1 MELFNPRKLKIPFDK
16 FFQPAMILSLILLA
30 TSFYLFTNPGPN
42 YGIDFRGGVQTQ
54 LSFTDTNVTEA
65 DLRQLLGDKLK
76 NISIQS
82 TNDFGKKAFLV
93 TSQSDKKNKAPQI
106 INSVLTPAYGD
117 KWKVEKVDFV
127 GPKIGANLKKSAIFS
142 LIYTCLLIAIYM
154 WWRFDVRFAP
164 GALACIFHDLIITTG
179 FLCLTGIEFSTT
191 IIAALLTLAGYSIND
206 TVVVFDRIR
215 EMDQKLLGKP
225 TASIVREAL
234 NSCLSRTLITSG
246 TTLAACAVLF
256 LFGGPVI
263 SPFAATLFFG
273 IIVGTYSSI
282 FVASPLY
289 LYAST
294 KIKDP
299 NSLVSTES

>member
-1 MELFNPRKLKIPFDK
+1 MELFNPRKLSIPFDK
-16 FFQPAMILSLILLA
+16 LFKPAMFLSLTLLA
-30 TSFYLFTNPGPN
+30 ASLYLFTNPGPN

-54 LSFTDTNVTEA
+54 LSFTNSEVTEA
-65 DLRQLLGDKLK
+65 TLRQHLGSKLK

-82 TNDFGKKAFLV
+82 SNDFGKQAFLV
-93 TSQSDKKNKAPQI
+93 TSQSDKKNNVPQI
-106 INSVLTPAYGD
+106 IGDVLNPLYKD
-117 KWKVEKVDFV
+117 QWKIEKVDFV
-127 GPKIGANLKKSAIFS
+127 GPKVGSNLKKSAIFS

-154 WWRFDVRFAP
+154 WWRFDIRFSP
-164 GALACIFHDLIITTG
+164 GALACIFHDLIITVG

-215 EMDQKLLGKP
+215 EMDQKMLGKSKV
-225 TASIVREAL
+225 TIVRDAL
-234 NSCLSRTLITSG
+234 NSCLSRTLITSI
-246 TTLAACAVLF
+246 TTLAACVVLY

-289 LYAST
+289 LFVSKKFAGSEILASQ
-294 KIKDP
+294 
-299 NSLVSTES
+299 ES